1 MVAREG
7 KFPSGSKT
15 CGKVIM
21 KAAEASDKGKE
32 HKRKMRMERKAT
44 VRWSRIFGRNQTD
57 EAVRAARTKETNF
70 ANTVL
75 VEKKWATNNRLVSP
89 AGSHRPLPARYHSQ
103 KKIRSTGG
111 GCKPPSKR

>member
-1 MVAREG
+1 MYDMVAREG
-7 KFPSGSKT
+7 KFPSGSRT

-70 ANTVL
+70 ANTSTCG
-75 VEKKWATNNRLVSP
+75 EEMGNQQPPGFTGWKSP
-89 AGSHRPLPARYHSQ
+89 APA
-103 KKIRSTGG
+103 
-111 GCKPPSKR
+111 SKVS